1 MKATNPSHAFGLVIV
16 DEFARHGL
24 RHAVLSPGS
33 RSAPVSLALASDD
46 RIELHV
52 QIDERSAAFTALG
65 LARAAGAPCALLST
79 SGTAGAN
86 FHPAVVEASNDRV
99 PLLVLTADR
108 PPELR
113 GTGANQT
120 IDQVKLYGDAVRWFC
135 DTGVPEAL
143 PGAPR
148 YWRSLA
154 SRAWAEATGRPPGPV
169 HLNVPLREPLVPGDG
184 EYPYDL
190 GGRSGG
196 RAWTA
201 TSSPVSAPSRAMV
214 ERLSEMVARAERGI
228 VLAGAG
234 VPSAPEPV
242 LEFARH
248 AGYPI
253 LAEPASGLRTGP
265 LAISTTEALLRAGFG
280 EEHHPDLVIRIGK
293 TGLSRPLAAWLHDGV
308 EQVLL
313 DPDGAWLDP
322 ERGIG
327 HIFKCDAA
335 VAAARVEV
343 ARGETEWTRAWCDA
357 DALAG
362 AAIDDVL
369 DASGLSEPRIARDLA
384 ATLED
389 GTALFVGASMPVR
402 DLDWFMRPRS
412 GVTVFGNRG
421 ANGIDGV
428 VSSAV
433 GVALAHPGPS
443 AALVG
448 DLTLLHDQ
456 NGLLLSRNE
465 PVDLAIVV
473 LNNDGGGIFSFLPQA
488 DAPEH
493 FERVFGTPHGVD
505 FADLARVYG
514 AEHVVIGAPDDL
526 RDALPGDGVR
536 IIEVRTDRTENVEV
550 HRACWAAARR
560 ALTGSG

>member
-135 DTGVPEAL
+135 DTGVPEAI

-154 SRAWAEATGRPPGPV
+154 SRAWAEATGSPPGPV

-184 EYPYDL
+184 EYPYDV

-196 RAWTA
+196 GAWTA
-201 TSSPVSAPSRAMV
+201 TASPVCAPTPAMA
-214 ERLSEMVARAERGI
+214 EMLSELVVRAERGI

-234 VPSAPEPV
+234 APSAPEPV
-242 LEFARH
+242 LEFARR

-253 LAEPASGLRTGP
+253 LGEPASGLRTGP
-265 LAISTTEALLRAGFG
+265 LAISTTEALLRTGFG
-280 EEHHPDLVIRIGK
+280 EEHPPDLVIRIGK
-293 TGLSRPLAAWLHDGV
+293 TGLSRPLAAWLDHDV

-327 HIFKCDAA
+327 HIFRCDPGL
-335 VAAARVEV
+335 VLSEIDPG
-343 ARGETEWTRAWCDA
+343 RGNTTWTGEWLDA
-357 DALAG
+357 DARVG
-362 AAIDDVL
+362 AAIDGVL

-384 ATLED
+384 AILGD
-389 GTALFVGASMPVR
+389 GAALFVGASMPVR
-402 DLDWFMRPRS
+402 DLDWFMRPRA
-412 GVTVFGNRG
+412 GIAVFGNRG

-433 GVALAHPGPS
+433 GVALAHPGPT
-443 AALVG
+443 AALIG

-456 NGLLLSRNE
+456 NGLLLARNE

-473 LNNDGGGIFSFLPQA
+473 VNNGGGGIFSFLPQA

-505 FADLARVYG
+505 FAALARVYG
-514 AEHVVIGAPDDL
+514 AEHVLLGAPDDL
-526 RDALPGDGVR
+526 AEAVRGDGVR
-536 IIEVRTDRTENVEV
+536 IIEARTDRAANVEV
-550 HRACWAAARR
+550 HRACWDAARR
-560 ALTGSG
+560 ALYG